1 MKKGVPMA
9 FDESPEFG
17 ESGIKSRPTLRRW
30 LTRHERALYAVTGVL
45 SVIMLLLSARVLGPS
60 FLSEPGGLDGCLAN
74 ASGEPVTGTVRV
86 GSITH
91 PVYDDGCFFFAEL
104 SPGAHELTIETS
116 DGTILKQAVEI
127 VPGQAVELGVITL
140 P

>member
-1 MKKGVPMA
+1 MA

-45 SVIMLLLSARVLGPS
+45 SVIVLLLAVRVLGPS
-60 FLSEPGGLDGCLAN
+60 FFGEPGGLDGCLAN
-74 ASGEPVTGTVRV
+74 GSGEPVTGTVRV
-86 GSITH
+86 GNVANSVH
-91 PVYDDGCFFFAEL
+91 EDGCFFFAEL
-104 SPGAHELTIETS
+104 APGAHELTIETS